1 MITVKVEKSPVY
13 KDVELITFTMCD
25 HSTEPHP
32 LQTLLEQLLGDGQ
45 IDMSKVMS
53 CTPMA
58 LPMEDTMVELVANTI
73 EEAMTKVSDTTSIE
87 AWILRDGIPAVEQPG
102 FRLLLGKAFGLKF
115 QVWEF
120 TPEDMDSPAKD
131 ADVNGQLD
139 WDQIPA
145 LLGSMRE
152 ELAVWR
158 SKHPEGPDD
167 FVGADA

>member
-13 KDVELITFTMCD
+13 NDVELITFTMCD
-25 HSTEPHP
+25 HSTENPV
-32 LQTLLEQLLGDGQ
+32 QELLTQLLSTGTVDLNKLAC
-45 IDMSKVMS
+45 SPV
-53 CTPMA
+53 A

-73 EEAMTKVSDTTSIE
+73 EEAMTKVTDSTSIE
-87 AWILRDGIPAVEQPG
+87 AWILRDGISHTEQPG

-139 WDQIPA
+139 WDRIPE
-145 LLGSMRE
+145 LVGSMRE

-158 SKHPEGPDD
+158 SKNPEQGPDD
-167 FVGADA
+167 FVGAEA

>member
-13 KDVELITFTMCD
+13 NDVELITFTMCD
-25 HSTEPHP
+25 HSTENRV
-32 LQTLLEQLLGDGQ
+32 QELLTQLLSSGTVDLNKLAC
-45 IDMSKVMS
+45 SPV
-53 CTPMA
+53 A

-73 EEAMTKVSDTTSIE
+73 EEAMTKVTDTTSIE
-87 AWILRDGIPAVEQPG
+87 AWIMRDGIPHTEQPG

-131 ADVNGQLD
+131 ADVNGHLE
-139 WDQIPA
+139 WEQIPE
-145 LLGSMRE
+145 LIGSMRE

-158 SKHPEGPDD
+158 SKNPKQGPDD
-167 FVGADA
+167 FVGAEA